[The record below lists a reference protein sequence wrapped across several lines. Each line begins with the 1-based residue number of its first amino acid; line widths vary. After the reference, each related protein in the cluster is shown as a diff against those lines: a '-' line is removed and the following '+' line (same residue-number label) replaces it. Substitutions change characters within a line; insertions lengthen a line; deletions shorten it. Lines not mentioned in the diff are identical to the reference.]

1 MVFVFVLEDKQ
12 ASLFVKRGEVF
23 FFLLLFSFS
32 PYIANYVH
40 VHIITPSQCYRD
52 VTPFK
57 KTILQTV
64 GY

>member
-12 ASLFVKRGEVF
+12 ASLFVKRGEGF

-32 PYIANYVH
+32 PYIANY